1 MKTLGR
7 ILALLLLVFLAYA
20 LFWPVPIEPVA
31 WTPPAAPALEGIY
44 ARNNRLAA
52 VERISA
58 GDANAPEAVAFDA
71 QGRLYAAVENGRIL
85 RRASDDGAFEVF
97 AETGGRPLGMRFD
110 AAGNLIAAD
119 AFRGLLS
126 IAPDGAVTTLATEHA
141 GVPFRLT
148 DDVDIAPDG
157 VIYFSDA
164 SSKFPID
171 QFALDVLENST
182 NGRLLAYDPASRS
195 TRLLTDGLQ
204 FANGVAVGPGGE
216 YVLVTETG
224 RYRVWRYW
232 LAGPRAGTQD
242 IFIEN
247 LPGFPDNITWNGRDT
262 FWLALPST
270 RDPRQDALL
279 PRPWLRKVAIR
290 LRLHQLNLAQHA
302 FVLGLDTN
310 SRVVHNLQDDSPGC
324 FAVITSARE
333 HDGSLYLG
341 TIQGKDIGRI
351 PRP

>member
-1 MKTLGR
+1 MRKLGR
-7 ILALLLLVFLAYA
+7 ILALLLLLFLAYA

-31 WTPPAAPALEGIY
+31 WTPPAAPALEGPY

-52 VERISA
+52 VERISV
-58 GDANAPEAVAFDA
+58 GDAHAPEAVVFDA
-71 QGRLYAAVENGRIL
+71 QDRLYAAVENGRIL
-85 RRASDDGAFEVF
+85 RRANDGDAFEVF

-126 IAPDGAVTTLATEHA
+126 IAPDGTVTTLATEHA

-171 QFALDVLENST
+171 QFALDITEGST
-182 NGRLLAYDPASRS
+182 NGRLLAYDPATGR
-195 TRLLTDGLQ
+195 TRLLLGDLQ

-216 YVLVTETG
+216 YVLVAESG

-232 LAGPRAGTQD
+232 LAGPRAGSHD
-242 IFIEN
+242 FFIEN
-247 LPGFPDNITWNGRDT
+247 LPGIPDNITWNGRDT

-270 RDPRQDALL
+270 RDPRHDSLL
-279 PRPWLRKVAIR
+279 PRPWARKLA
-290 LRLHQLNLAQHA
+290 LRLGLFEFALAQHA
-302 FVLGLDTN
+302 FVLGLDADG
-310 SRVVHNLQDDSPGC
+310 RVVHNLQDDAPGC
-324 FAVITSARE
+324 FAVITSVRE
-333 HDGSLYLG
+333 HDGALYLG
-341 TIQGKDIGRI
+341 TIQGNAVGRL
-351 PRP
+351 PAP